1 MLKERQH
8 DVLKRIIETHIKS
21 GETIG
26 SNLLLAE
33 HRDLEVSSATI
44 RNDMALLEEEGY
56 LLQPHTSA
64 GRIPTEKAYRYYIK
78 HFLIDRSLT
87 AQEEQVLQNAL
98 EQAEVLN
105 IPTPKILAKTA
116 AALAEQAVIVAFS
129 PHDLYYTGLSY
140 LLRKPEFR
148 EHEHSESWL
157 DMIDRFDEVAA
168 ELFDYVDDTVIL
180 IGQENPFG
188 LECGL
193 IATRY
198 GPDNNSMLTIL
209 GPMRMDYSR
218 NRALATSMR
227 EKLQ

>member
-8 DVLKRIIETHIKS
+8 DVLRRIIETHITS

-26 SNLLLAE
+26 SKLLLAE

-64 GRIPTEKAYRYYIK
+64 GRIPTEKAYRYYIE
-78 HFLIDRSLT
+78 HFLTDRSLT
-87 AQEEQVLQNAL
+87 AKEEQILQNAL
-98 EQAEVLN
+98 DQAEILS
-105 IPTPKILAKTA
+105 IPIAKILAKTA

-148 EHEHSESWL
+148 EQEQSENWL
-157 DMIDRFDEVAA
+157 DMIDHFDEVVS
-168 ELFDYVDDTVIL
+168 ELFQHVDDTVIL

-188 LECGL
+188 VECGL

-198 GPDNNSMLTIL
+198 GRDNSSMLTIL
-209 GPMRMDYSR
+209 GPMRMDYGY
-218 NRALATSMR
+218 NRALALQVR